1 MFVEFLQVFLPIII
15 NILLVA
21 LLVVAIII
29 GFKTIDMMDKMNHVV
44 DSVSNKVDSLN
55 GVFRAIDFA
64 TDKFNELT
72 NKMVEGIVSGVGHI
86 FKRKNKKSKLEEE
99 E

>member
-72 NKMVEGIVSGVGHI
+72 NKMVEGIVSGVGRI

>member
-1 MFVEFLQVFLPIII
+1 MFVDFLQVFLPVII
-15 NILLVA
+15 NVLLVILLI
-21 LLVVAIII
+21 VVIVI
-29 GFKTIDMMDKMNHVV
+29 GLKTIDMMDKLNHVI
-44 DSVSNKVDSLN
+44 DSVSSKVDSLN
-55 GVFRAIDFA
+55 GIFKAIDFA

-99 E
+99 